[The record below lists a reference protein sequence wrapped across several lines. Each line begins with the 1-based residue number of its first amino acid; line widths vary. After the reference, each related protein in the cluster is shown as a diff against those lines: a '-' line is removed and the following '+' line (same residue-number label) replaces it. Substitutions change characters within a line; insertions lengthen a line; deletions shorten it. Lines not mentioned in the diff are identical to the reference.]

1 MGDHPLYVRF
11 PNGTVRYG
19 LYQST
24 ADVAF
29 ADLVDTFEATRR
41 PEYYANRRRW
51 DAAPDGP
58 GVPVDVATTYGGG
71 FAWRGTATEDY
82 ITSGCDPWEDGQQR
96 TDGTPAWVSDPAEPD
111 AQMDGYY
118 EDQETT

>member
-1 MGDHPLYVRF
+1 MSDHPLYVRF
-11 PNGTVRYG
+11 PDGTVRYG

-24 ADVAF
+24 ADMAF
-29 ADLVDTFEATRR
+29 ADLVDTFEATQRF
-41 PEYYANRRRW
+41 EYYVNRRRW

-96 TDGTPAWVSDPAEPD
+96 TDGIPVWVSDPAELSM
-111 AQMDGYY
+111 QLDGYY
-118 EDQETT
+118 GNGAE